1 MSAHGIVKAFP
12 KVKRTGTREG
22 NETPPTKRKS
32 TETLT
37 VTGTAFQGVTVHII
51 PAGIG
56 SARCQIFQRQIVQNG
71 GQTESSLCPSVTHVV
86 VDDSMDRDRAQRLL
100 KVDTLPPAVHLVKCT
115 WLSTCISQKKL
126 LETGAYSLLNPEK
139 EMEPTNCDDPKE
151 DDVNSVP
158 LLGTQNIKMP
168 FPVET
173 KLDESESHPV
183 LENKDDFKDEHG
195 VSQSDLEALIR
206 GLHPKDET
214 PSPSRAAS
222 SSDPQQK
229 PLPGKWVCA
238 QSSQSKVD
246 NHNKHITDKLEV
258 LAKAYTHQG
267 DRWRA
272 LGYSKA
278 INALKSYNK
287 PVTSYEEAC
296 KIQGIGK
303 KMADKVM
310 EILESGHL
318 RKIDHLGEAVP
329 VLELFTNIWG
339 AGAKTAQLWYTQG
352 FRTLDDIQTKA
363 NLTHNQI
370 IGLKHYDD
378 FLDRMPREEAAAI
391 EKTVRAASQ
400 SLDSGLLAMA
410 CGSYRRGKA
419 TCGDVDI
426 LISHPDGKSHRGVFS
441 KLLQS
446 LRHTGFLTDDL
457 VSQEENGEQKKYMG
471 VCRLPGPGQQH
482 RRLDIIVVPYN
493 EFACAL
499 IYFTGSAHFNRSMRA
514 LAKTKRMSL
523 SEHSLNS
530 DVLRQGSVKVYVGTP
545 LPVLTEK
552 DVFTHL
558 GIPFREPQERD
569 W

>member
-1 MSAHGIVKAFP
+1 M
-12 KVKRTGTREG
+12 
-22 NETPPTKRKS
+22 PPHQRGSLMK
-32 TETLT
+32 LP
-37 VTGTAFQGVTVHII
+37 VTGSAFQGVTVHVL

-71 GQTESSLCPSVTHVV
+71 GQTESSLCPTVTHVV
-86 VDDSMDRDRAQRLL
+86 VDDSMDCDRALRLL
-100 KVDTLPPAVHLVKCT
+100 KVDRLPSAVYLLKCT
-115 WLSTCISQKKL
+115 WLSTCISEQRL
-126 LETGAYSLLNPEK
+126 LDTADYSLLNPDK
-139 EMEPTNCDDPKE
+139 DMETTKDGVKE
-151 DDVNSVP
+151 DVLDSIP
-158 LLGTQNIKMP
+158 LPATQDMKQPI
-168 FPVET
+168 FDET
-173 KLDESESHPV
+173 KPDESTETV
-183 LENKDDFKDEHG
+183 QDTKDDFKDEYG
-195 VSQSDLEALIR
+195 VSQSDLEALIS

-214 PSPSRAAS
+214 PSTATAH
-222 SSDPQQK
+222 SDPQQK
-229 PLPGKWVCA
+229 PLSGKWVCA

-278 INALKSYNK
+278 VNALKSYHR
-287 PVTSYEEAC
+287 PITSYEEAC

-310 EILESGHL
+310 EIMESGHL

-329 VLELFTNIWG
+329 VLEMFTNIWG

-352 FRTLDDIQTKA
+352 FCTLEDICTKA
-363 NLTHNQI
+363 NLNHNQI

-391 EKTVRAASQ
+391 EKTVKEAAQ
-400 SLDSGLLAMA
+400 FLDPGLLAMA
-410 CGSYRRGKA
+410 CGSYRQGKD
-419 TCGDVDI
+419 TCGDVDV
-426 LISHPDGKSHRGVFS
+426 LISHPDGKSRRGVFS
-441 KLLQS
+441 KVLQS
-446 LRHTGFLTDDL
+446 LHQSGFLADDL
-457 VSQEENGEQKKYMG
+457 VSHEESGEQKKYMG
-471 VCRLPGPGQQH
+471 VCRLPGPGRLH
-482 RRLDIIVVPYN
+482 RRLDIIMAPYG
-493 EFACAL
+493 ELACSL
-499 IYFTGSAHFNRSMRA
+499 MYFTGLAQFNRSMRA
-514 LAKTKRMSL
+514 LAKTKHISL

-530 DVLRQGSVKVYVGTP
+530 DMLRQGCLKVY
-545 LPVLTEK
+545 EK